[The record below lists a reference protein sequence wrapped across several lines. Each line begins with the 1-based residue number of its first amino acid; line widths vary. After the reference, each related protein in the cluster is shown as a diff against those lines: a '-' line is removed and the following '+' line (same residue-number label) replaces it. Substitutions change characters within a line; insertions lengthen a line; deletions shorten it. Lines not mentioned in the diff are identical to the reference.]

1 MSIYKSSIN
10 RPITTLLIFVGVVI
24 IGIYALIKLPIDQ
37 LPEMEPP
44 YISVLTTY
52 PGGSASEIETNITK
66 LLENGLNSVDGLV
79 EITSTSKDNMSL
91 LNLELEWGENLD
103 EVVNDI
109 RAIIDILYEQLPEG
123 CSKPLIFKFNTS
135 MMPIMMYAITAE
147 ESYAGLEK
155 ILDEKVISVLN
166 KIEGVGNLS
175 IAGSPKRY
183 VYVDLNP
190 NKLDAYNLTVESI
203 GQAISGN
210 NIDIAA
216 GSVKMGKEQYQL
228 HLKNEYLESEEINNI
243 VVANTFN
250 GKQVF
255 LRDVATVRDT
265 LKDVTFD
272 EKINGKDGARL
283 VVMKRSNAN
292 TVEICENV
300 EKELVKIIPTLPK
313 DIKIKQIYAASTE
326 INNAIN
332 GLTESIMYGFIFVAL
347 VVLFFLGRWRAT
359 LIISLTIPIS
369 LIVSFIYLLF
379 TDSSINIISLSSL
392 TVAIGMVVDDAIVVL
407 ENISR
412 HIDRG
417 AAPREASIYA
427 TNEVWVAVIATTLVL
442 VAVFVPLTMLGGM
455 VGMMFKEMGWIIT
468 FVIVTST
475 IVAISLTPMLA
486 SKLLKAKEVIVKDG
500 RIETV
505 ENKDTWYQRVVVNF
519 LNKVD
524 IWYSDLLRVCLR
536 NKKKVVITAFLIF
549 VVSLIPLAT
558 GMIGTGFMPEQD
570 IGRLAVTMELQQG
583 TRIEETMKLARKV
596 EAELAGAIPEVQIIA
611 TSIGSSDEGGMTSL
625 FSSASNSKVS
635 MNVNI
640 GRKYQRERSI
650 FEIAEVVSETI
661 ARFPEVAK
669 HQVNTSSGMGGAEGT
684 TIDIEVYG
692 YDFEKTNAVTAE
704 IKEGLSK
711 FKGARNI
718 KVSREDDRPELKIV
732 FDKEKL
738 AINGLNASMASMFIR
753 NRITGMN
760 AGYLHE
766 DGEEY
771 DIIVRL
777 DEEYRSSITD
787 IEEITL
793 MSPMGAK
800 IKLKELASIEEHW
813 TPPNIE
819 RKNRQRYVKISVT
832 PVGISLG
839 ELARLISK
847 EIENIDLPSGV
858 YLNVGGSYED
868 QQEAFADIGLLFI
881 LIIML
886 VYIVMASQFESYSK
900 PFIIMMAV
908 PFAITGV
915 ILALLITGVELNLVA
930 ALGIVLLVGIVVKN
944 GIVLVDY
951 INLMRD
957 RGYELN
963 EAVALSGRSR
973 LRPVLMTAFT
983 TILGMVPMA
992 LSTSEGSEVWIPM
1005 GVVVI
1010 GGLLVS
1016 TIVTLIIV
1024 PVLYVVMVRRGDR
1037 EKEEKLRKQFIFMDL
1052 SGD

>member
-24 IGIYALIKLPIDQ
+24 IGVYSLIKLPIDQ

-52 PGGSASEIETNITK
+52 AGGSSSEIETNITK

-103 EVVNDI
+103 EAVNDI
-109 RAIIDILYEQLPEG
+109 RSIVDIIYDQLPEG

-265 LKDVTFD
+265 LKDATFD

-427 TNEVWVAVIATTLVL
+427 TNEVWVAIIATTLVL

-570 IGRLAVTMELQQG
+570 IGRLSVTMELQQG

-611 TSIGSSDEGGMTSL
+611 TSIGSSDEGGITSL

>member
-10 RPITTLLIFVGVVI
+10 RPITTLLIFVGVMI
-24 IGIYALIKLPIDQ
+24 IGIFSLIKLPIDQ

-44 YISVLTTY
+44 YISVMTTY
-52 PGGSASEIETNITK
+52 AGGSASEIETNITK

-91 LNLELEWGENLD
+91 LNLELEWGEDLD
-103 EVVNDI
+103 EAVNDI

-135 MMPIMMYAITAE
+135 MMPIMMYAVTAE
-147 ESYAGLEK
+147 KSYAGLEK

-166 KIEGVGNLS
+166 KIEGIGNLS

-183 VYVDLNP
+183 VYVDVNP
-190 NKLDAYNLTVESI
+190 NKLDAYNLTVEAI

-243 VVANTFN
+243 VVANTFD

-300 EKELVKIIPTLPK
+300 EKELAKIIPTLPK
-313 DIKIKQIYAASTE
+313 DIKIQQIYAASTE

-369 LIVSFIYLLF
+369 LVVSFIYLLF

-442 VAVFVPLTMLGGM
+442 VVVFVPLTMIGGM
-455 VGMMFKEMGWIIT
+455 VGMMFKEMGWVIT
-468 FVIVTST
+468 FVIVVST

-486 SKLLKAKEVIVKDG
+486 SKLLKAKEVTVKDG
-500 RIETV
+500 RIVSV
-505 ENKDTWYQRVVVNF
+505 ENKDSWYQRVVVSF
-519 LNKVD
+519 LDKVD
-524 IWYSDLLRVCLR
+524 MWYADFLRTCLR
-536 NKKKVVITAFLIF
+536 NKKKTILIAFLIF
-549 VVSLIPLAT
+549 VISLIPLAT

-570 IGRLAVTMELQQG
+570 VGRLAVTMELQQG

-596 EAELAGAIPEVQIIA
+596 EAELSGSIPEIRIIA

-625 FSSASNSKVS
+625 FSSASNSKVT

-650 FEIAEVVSETI
+650 FQIAEVVSKTI
-661 ARFPEVAK
+661 AQFPEVAK
-669 HQVNTSSGMGGAEGT
+669 YQVNTSSGMGGAEGT
-684 TIDIEVYG
+684 SIDIEVYG

-704 IKEGLSK
+704 IKERLSK

-738 AINGLNASMASMFIR
+738 AINGLNASTASIFVR

-777 DEEYRSSITD
+777 AEEYRSTITD

-819 RKNRQRYVKISVT
+819 RKNRQRYVKVSVT

-839 ELARLISK
+839 DLAKLINTEVGNIELPTGIR
-847 EIENIDLPSGV
+847 V
-858 YLNVGGSYED
+858 NVGGSYED

-908 PFAITGV
+908 PFAITGS
-915 ILALLITGVELNLVA
+915 ILALYITGVELNLVA

-992 LSTSEGSEVWIPM
+992 LSTSEGSEVWVPM

-1016 TIVTLIIV
+1016 TLVTLIIV